1 MVIHPDNGTTEEYK
15 KHKSKGT
22 ILCYGYEEDL
32 IQIYDFYCA
41 RYENITYKEFL
52 DKGISDIQRKLASI
66 PEDEPLF
73 KILKSR
79 VIDITKI
86 KDKEERKYWSELKEA
101 HKIPDIY
108 IPNEELDINLSKK
121 VGGMKNGKRFM

>member
-15 KHKSKGT
+15 RHKNKGT

-73 KILKSR
+73 KIIKSR
-79 VIDITKI
+79 VIDLTKI